1 MPIIQLPDGR
11 RLDVPDDASEEVK
24 QAVKDKI
31 LADFPELGPT
41 NLLGS
46 LLEMG
51 KGFPRGIANTV
62 LTAGE
67 GLGSLAN
74 AITDKVGLENLIDE
88 GEDNEL
94 IRLAREGQKAINES
108 FLGAKAPYR
117 DKWLTKAGEGLGS
130 LAAFLIPGTA
140 LTRGLGW
147 SAKAATAGVTPLA
160 VTVGTGEAEQR
171 IDRAR
176 QQGIEVSDEE
186 ASSAALWGALI
197 GTTEMM
203 PVTFILRRI
212 DRAVPDEFKRRWQKE
227 IIRAL
232 AAGGVEGSQE
242 VAASLMQDAVERNYY
257 NPEEIGMGG
266 SLWDEFTVGGFAGF
280 AGDLALRALGAK
292 RASIND
298 KGNKELEAEQKEK
311 WDERL
316 AEQAAWEVERI
327 RQAKLAN
334 QPLGLPAPVLEEVA
348 PTFVLREGETPEQYA
363 RRISRELDDSF
374 PIGTTFTPIGTT
386 EGFNIVDSN
395 GVVYGENIQDVETA
409 SQVAGALNKEQVDSV
424 IDRTVDNTL
433 FFNPEDLNETDVGKA
448 KVAGERILDPDTYIF
463 PNFAIDYYGN
473 TTNFRENFQEDLTW
487 EEALQQNK
495 KLTKSQRL
503 NQKRAEQ
510 GIAPSSVFT
519 LKEVKSVL
527 PAKQFDNL
535 VNAHIQSVTDE
546 NNFFDDAYIQ
556 ALVEQGNTLTAKGK
570 GRLSRAKKVKEAR
583 DELAEMER
591 VGIVERVDDPRQ
603 AGLDFAKRESAY
615 RLVNNEEER
624 IKRRMNKAE
633 VGRYGESRGLKPPL
647 AIYPALKNIAETK
660 NINFKE
666 KTPAWKFFFKQ
677 ITGKDN
683 LTEMTQT
690 ERKLVWLNMHRL
702 PSFTTKKD
710 LPDFTPLNFTPTQFE
725 AALDAVINARD
736 TSLNT
741 IKQAIAGE
749 SNFYTP
755 YMLNKKAQAI
765 KEKLVEKGVSS
776 SAKSNKLTPEFT
788 KPIEPTTTIPV
799 EDRQPLPMDEKVELQ
814 ALEEGVKK
822 ELKGRGLNNIRVRL
836 VKDLQDLSNGIPL
849 AKPVAAKGGY
859 LEALDRITISLNG
872 IDPNGTLS
880 PDELRLGMAGV
891 IDHEMVHGLRAKDLF
906 TEKEWN
912 SLRDNAKRIN
922 HPTEVNPETGKPLT
936 LFEVAERDYGDI
948 SFVQQ
953 QEESVAELYRL
964 WANGEVNVT
973 GKPRSLLQ
981 RIADFFKKMSDAMRG
996 APNVVEVLEKI
1007 KAGEIAARPTGE
1019 IRTLRILEEQ
1029 GLLQNMP
1036 IAIRQLTPLSD
1047 RPGEARAADIELAP
1061 AEREMREPT
1070 IHDTGRVVGGPKGVK
1085 TERQRNNLV
1094 QRMVALINDPMTRF
1108 EDSQNWYEDYGS
1120 KIAELTRGNPELTER
1135 VARLTAIY
1143 SQTNQL
1149 GGNVTATIKAM
1160 HQIAR
1165 GEVPL
1170 AGRFPNQTVPI
1181 IEAALEAPVFDESLV
1196 GVNNKIA
1203 NFYRNIIDP
1212 ALEQNNYPEAVTIDV
1227 WMQRQFGYTNPKD
1240 EYKITDSQYIYA
1252 LDLVNRI
1259 TDQYNAEN
1267 GTNLL
1272 PRQIQAGMWIN
1283 YKNSQEFLEKY
1294 KKPVEQL
1301 RRRQDNFSKRKV
1313 PTNENGRIQY
1323 EKESKALQ
1331 KALSV
1336 AEEKLENYTPAYA
1349 NLLDY
1354 VERATAYIEG
1364 EVVPSSK
1371 VNNILVNANRDLQQR
1386 YTEAV
1391 LNLLTTEN
1399 GNNALLDLVDP
1410 SGLYTFSPSIGGW
1423 EGKITPNVV
1432 GQMILDKTDGVYDM
1446 KVAEDFASMWGYVM
1460 SQDAV
1465 PYARYDPNLTI
1476 KGSYQGVRVEATEDI
1491 TDEQIYEMYNA
1502 IENKVKKAG
1511 YEAGFTRY
1519 GNNFYFMNYAEIPQQ
1534 QFNNDIIQA
1543 TESLDNDLA
1552 LNVYDNVR
1560 AEGDMI
1566 GNNWEENRNGE
1577 NYLQRLDTKRRPDL
1591 LDGLNYWREAVESV
1605 TEEYTEEA
1613 QKGPELTPP
1622 TEREMRSPERVAEA
1636 VATIDEQA
1644 EVAPAGTVPLY
1655 SVKASPEAK
1664 YVALNPTDGQKPSKE
1679 LRERYMRTNHA
1690 DMSPEMK
1697 KLSDDLV
1704 APTPEN
1710 KTFGDTLLDVMDRP
1724 TLSNTLTKLRQAFV
1738 FKYARIDQ
1746 LGKLISDAD
1755 QRYLMADTSAVGA
1768 AIFSDRARAYIAGSF
1783 KHGMVAY
1790 RNGGYEIVDV
1800 IDPVTGKPIGGLI
1813 DILTPIYSN
1822 KSKERIFQ
1830 TYRIVQRAVKSNKEG
1845 DLIKLKG
1852 KELQDAWDVV
1862 QAEVAKYPE
1871 IEEASRLYDLWNDQL
1886 IQFMEDTGI
1895 VTPEGAKDW
1904 RDASTYYPFYRQ
1916 FEEEIPTGKGRTA
1929 FKTSMLTG
1937 ANSLIRQPIKG
1948 SDREFN
1954 IPPIEAIGQNVSAV
1968 ITSGMKNIA
1977 GQRVMRDAVNL
1988 GVAVDVTAK
1997 NKKGQTIIRKGEPS
2011 NHKIMVNGEERFF
2024 FVNDPL
2030 LMESITMMS
2039 QGELS
2044 TILNIVATPA
2054 TVLREAVTRDPGF
2067 ILANML
2073 RDTLSAWTTSGSDM
2087 KPVIDTVKNFN
2098 KDLEMLERMGVS
2110 GGYDYRDDPLGIT
2123 DYFNRE
2129 LTKKGMGKNG
2139 LPILKQ
2145 FKMGWDWLGQQTTK
2159 SDMSTRRAV
2168 YDDVLARTG
2177 NQTEAAFQAIEIINF
2192 SRRGGNP
2199 LFRIF
2204 TAGIPFLNAR
2214 IQGLDVFYRAG
2225 RGRYSAKQT
2234 EFSKGQIQ
2242 KSFILRGLTLATIS
2256 YLYYLM
2262 VSDEEEYKNARPEIR
2277 DNNWIIP
2284 NPFGGVG
2291 LKIPIPFEVGV
2302 VFKTIPETMLRYY
2315 YDDNSPREVFDTL
2328 KRSIGTT
2335 LELNPLGM
2343 QATLP
2348 LLEATLNHSF
2358 FTQRDIVPYYMETGL
2373 EPWRQ
2378 THPTTNALAQTV
2390 GEALNISPIKIEH
2403 VLRGYTGTLGTYVL
2417 DAVDSTMR
2425 TFSSPE
2431 MQYKKRIEQYPI
2443 LKRFL
2448 QSELGGGYATQFYD
2462 LRTEVNRMVQTLN
2475 DLNKRGTTEEAWAYY
2490 MTRPDLLAIRDEVLS
2505 INRYMS
2511 NYRQE
2516 RDSIMKLDTDLEIKR
2531 DMLYRLETERD
2542 AILSVIPKM
2551 KKQIDSPF
2559 LRIGNVTGQ

>member
-11 RLDVPDDASEEVK
+11 RIEVPDDASEELK

-41 NLLGS
+41 NALGS

-51 KGFPRGIANTV
+51 KGIPRGFANTF

-117 DKWLTKAGEGLGS
+117 DKWLTKAGDGLGS
-130 LAAFLIPGTA
+130 LAAFLVPGTA

-160 VTVGTGEAEQR
+160 VSVGTGEAEQR

-203 PVTFILRRI
+203 PVNFILRRI
-212 DRAVPDEFKRRWQKE
+212 DRAVPNEFKRRWQKE
-227 IIRAL
+227 ILRAL
-232 AAGGVEGSQE
+232 ASGGVEGSQE
-242 VAASLMQDAVERNYY
+242 VAASLMQDAVERGYY

-298 KGNKELEAEQKEK
+298 KGTKELEAEQKEK
-311 WDERL
+311 WDEKL
-316 AEQAAWEVERI
+316 AEQAAQETERI

-334 QPLGLPAPVLEEVA
+334 QPLKLAAPVLEEEA
-348 PTFVLREGETPEQYA
+348 PTLVLREGETPKQYA

-386 EGFNIVDSN
+386 EGFNIIDSN
-395 GVVYGENIQDVETA
+395 GVIYGENIQDVETA
-409 SQVAGALNKEQVDSV
+409 SQVAGALNEEQVDSV
-424 IDRTVDNTL
+424 IERTVDNTL
-433 FFNPEDLNETDVGKA
+433 FFNPEDLNETDLGKA
-448 KVAGERILDPDTYIF
+448 RVAGGRILDPNTYIF

-473 TTNFRENFQEDLTW
+473 TTNFRKGFQEDLTW

-503 NQKRAEQ
+503 NQKRAQQ

-527 PAKQFDNL
+527 PPKQFDNL

-556 ALVEQGNTLTAKGK
+556 ALVEQANTLTAKG
-570 GRLSRAKKVKEAR
+570 RLSRATKVQRAR
-583 DELAEMER
+583 DELAKMER
-591 VGIVERVDDPRQ
+591 VGIVERVADPRQ
-603 AGLDFAKRESAY
+603 AGLDFAKREAAY

-624 IKRRMNKAE
+624 VKRRMNKAE
-633 VGRYGESRGLKPPL
+633 EGRYGVRGLKPPL

-683 LTEMTQT
+683 LTDMTQT

-725 AALDAVINARD
+725 AALDAVVNARD

-755 YMLNKKAQAI
+755 YRLNKKAQAI
-765 KEKLVEKGVSS
+765 KEKLVEKRVASS
-776 SAKSNKLTPEFT
+776 TRSTKLTPEYT
-788 KPIEPTTTIPV
+788 KRREPTTTIPV
-799 EDRQPLPMDEKVELQ
+799 EDRKPLPMDEKIEVQ

-849 AKPVAAKGGY
+849 LKPFGEKGTAKGGY
-859 LEALDRITISLNG
+859 LEALDRITISLSA

-891 IDHEMVHGLRAKDLF
+891 IDHEMIHALRAKDLF

-912 SLRDNAKRIN
+912 SLRDNAARIN
-922 HPTEVNPETGKPLT
+922 HPTEVDAQGKPLT
-936 LFEVAERDYGDI
+936 LLEVAKKGY
-948 SFVQQ
+948 STATFVQQ
-953 QEESVAELYRL
+953 QEESVAELYRM
-964 WANGEVNVT
+964 WANGEVTVT

-981 RIADFFKKMSDAMRG
+981 RISDFFKKMSDAMRG

-1019 IRTLRILEEQ
+1019 IRTLRILEEE

-1036 IAIRQLTPLSD
+1036 MPNRQRYALSD
-1047 RPGEARAADIELAP
+1047 RPGEPRPADIELAP
-1061 AEREMREPT
+1061 AEREMRTRDESSGMAADYVPATRGPRASNLLEEVDGDSFSPADIYENPQFYTAAPPNARDPEQRAIYQETLAFMEELKRVRGDPNATITMYRAAPT
-1070 IHDTGRVVGGPKGVK
+1070 GELLDGDLITPSRTEAQYYVNESNITQQEIRDA
-1085 TERQRNNLV
+1085 ERQRRLDTEEP
-1094 QRMVALINDPMTRF
+1094 ID
-1108 EDSQNWYEDYGS
+1108 
-1120 KIAELTRGNPELTER
+1120 LTTER
-1135 VARLTAIY
+1135 NIRVMDSIMDILPPPQ
-1143 SQTNQL
+1143 QTPSELFTYELRAGDVRWDGNQL
-1149 GGNVTATIKAM
+1149 ERWGYFPENVVDIRTGSLIEREMRSAFQSRHERLFDIIRENPDGFTVHPKSLRPATEGWSVAVVKANEMIIDRADITLDDVKLFAQLVRQSAQVIKNLELA
-1160 HQIAR
+1160 
-1165 GEVPL
+1165 PL
-1170 AGRFPNQTVPI
+1170 RTTGIQP
-1181 IEAALEAPVFDESLV
+1181 
-1196 GVNNKIA
+1196 VNNVIYA
-1203 NFYRNIIDP
+1203 GGWYNP
-1212 ALEQNNYPEAVTIDV
+1212 A
-1227 WMQRQFGYTNPKD
+1227 KD
-1240 EYKITDSQYIYA
+1240 TYA
-1252 LDLVNRI
+1252 LDAAMVVAKEEDALYIANSPIGNQEGIFNLDRGIYVPTKQGIKQLEESGRYSRHTADVRARDI
-1259 TDQYNAEN
+1259 ETYARKLQETRDQ
-1267 GTNLL
+1267 
-1272 PRQIQAGMWIN
+1272 
-1283 YKNSQEFLEKY
+1283 
-1294 KKPVEQL
+1294 
-1301 RRRQDNFSKRKV
+1301 DKRK
-1313 PTNENGRIQY
+1313 R
-1323 EKESKALQ
+1323 L
-1331 KALSV
+1331 
-1336 AEEKLENYTPAYA
+1336 AEQP
-1349 NLLDY
+1349 LL
-1354 VERATAYIEG
+1354 
-1364 EVVPSSK
+1364 
-1371 VNNILVNANRDLQQR
+1371 
-1386 YTEAV
+1386 
-1391 LNLLTTEN
+1391 
-1399 GNNALLDLVDP
+1399 
-1410 SGLYTFSPSIGGW
+1410 
-1423 EGKITPNVV
+1423 
-1432 GQMILDKTDGVYDM
+1432 
-1446 KVAEDFASMWGYVM
+1446 
-1460 SQDAV
+1460 
-1465 PYARYDPNLTI
+1465 
-1476 KGSYQGVRVEATEDI
+1476 
-1491 TDEQIYEMYNA
+1491 
-1502 IENKVKKAG
+1502 
-1511 YEAGFTRY
+1511 
-1519 GNNFYFMNYAEIPQQ
+1519 
-1534 QFNNDIIQA
+1534 
-1543 TESLDNDLA
+1543 
-1552 LNVYDNVR
+1552 
-1560 AEGDMI
+1560 
-1566 GNNWEENRNGE
+1566 
-1577 NYLQRLDTKRRPDL
+1577 
-1591 LDGLNYWREAVESV
+1591 
-1605 TEEYTEEA
+1605 
-1613 QKGPELTPP
+1613 
-1622 TEREMRSPERVAEA
+1622 EREMRSPERVAEA

-1644 EVAPAGTVPLY
+1644 EIAPVGIVPLY

-1664 YVALNPTDGQKPSKE
+1664 YVALNPTDGQKPSTE

-1697 KLSDDLV
+1697 KLSDDLI
-1704 APTPEN
+1704 APTPEK

-1724 TLSNTLTKLRQAFV
+1724 TLSNTLTKLRHAFV
-1738 FKYARIDQ
+1738 FKYAQIEN
-1746 LGKLISDAD
+1746 LGKIISDAD
-1755 QRYLMADTSAVGA
+1755 QRYLMADTSAVAA
-1768 AIFSDRARAYIAGSF
+1768 AIFADRARAFIAGSF
-1783 KHGMVAY
+1783 NHGMVAY
-1790 RNGGYEIVDV
+1790 RNGGYEVVDV

-1813 DILTPIYSN
+1813 DIFTPIYAN

-1845 DLIKLKG
+1845 DLIKIKG
-1852 KELQDAWDVV
+1852 KELQDAWNVV

-1929 FKTSMLTG
+1929 FKTSLLTG
-1937 ANSLIRQPIKG
+1937 ANSLIRQPLKG

-1968 ITSGMKNIA
+1968 ITAGMKNIA
-1977 GQRVMRDAVNL
+1977 GQRVMRDGMNL
-1988 GVAVDVTAK
+1988 GVAIDVTAR
-1997 NKKGQTIIRKGEPS
+1997 NEKGQTVIRKGEPN

-2024 FVNDPL
+2024 FVTDPM
-2030 LMESITMMS
+2030 LMESISMMS

-2044 TILNIVATPA
+2044 TVLNVVAAPA
-2054 TVLREAVTRDPGF
+2054 TLLRETVTRDPGF
-2067 ILANML
+2067 VLANMM
-2073 RDTLSAWTTSGSDM
+2073 RDTGSAWVTSGSDM

-2110 GGYDYRDDPLGIT
+2110 GGYDYRDDPMGIT
-2123 DYFNRE
+2123 DYFNRA
-2129 LTKKGMGKNG
+2129 LTKQGMGKDG

-2192 SRRGGNP
+2192 SRRGGDP
-2199 LFRIF
+2199 IFRLF

-2225 RGRYSAKQT
+2225 MGRYSAKQT

-2242 KSFILRGLTLATIS
+2242 KSFALRGLTLATIS
-2256 YLYYLM
+2256 ALYYLM
-2262 VSDEEEYKNARPEIR
+2262 VSDTEEYKNARPEIR

-2284 NPFGGVG
+2284 NPLGMTG

-2315 YDDNSPREVFDTL
+2315 YDDSSPREVGETL
-2328 KRSIGTT
+2328 RRSIATT
-2335 LELNPLGM
+2335 LELNPFAL

-2373 EPWRQ
+2373 DPWRQ
-2378 THPTTNALAQTV
+2378 THPTTNALAQTL

-2425 TFSSPE
+2425 AFSSPE
-2431 MQYKKRIEQYPI
+2431 MRYEKRIEQYPVF
-2443 LKRFL
+2443 KRFL
-2448 QSELGGGYATQFYD
+2448 QSELGGGYAAQFYD

-2475 DLNKRGTTEEAWAYY
+2475 DINKRGTTEEAWAYY

-2505 INRYMS
+2505 IDRYMS
-2511 NYRQE
+2511 DYRQE
-2516 RDSIMKLDTDLEIKR
+2516 RDAIMKLDTDPEIKK
-2531 DMLYRLETERD
+2531 DMLYRLEVERD
-2542 AILSVIPKM
+2542 AILSVVPEM